1 MRTETNEKHLAT
13 PEVGDFWHERFS
25 PYLVVVQVGHAGL
38 VVLDKT
44 KSVDPD
50 HYVFDVDRPR
60 FMSLAELRAAVT
72 YTRIPGFVAD
82 VVPRR
87 LVEVAAEWRARWSG
101 QVPDSP
107 AMPS

>member
-13 PEVGDFWHERFS
+13 PEVGDFWRERFS
-25 PYLVVVQVGHAGL
+25 PYFVVVQVGPAGL

-44 KSVDPD
+44 KSVGPN

-60 FMSLAELRAAVT
+60 FMSLADLRAAVT

-87 LVEVAAEWRARWSG
+87 LTEVAAEWRARWSD
-101 QVPDSP
+101 QPVDSP
-107 AMPS
+107 PLSL